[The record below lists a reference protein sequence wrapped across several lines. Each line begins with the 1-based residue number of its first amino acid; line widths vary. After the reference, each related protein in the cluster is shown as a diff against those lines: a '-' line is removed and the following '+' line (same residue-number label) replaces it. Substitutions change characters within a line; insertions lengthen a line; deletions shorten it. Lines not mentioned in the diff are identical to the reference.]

1 MHCQSGTSMNA
12 YLQPDLKSEFAHF
25 AVRISILKA
34 VRSFLPLL
42 HGTVVDLGSG
52 NMPYKPLVVSQPLV
66 KRYLAVDWRQ
76 TSIYHTVPDIYWD
89 GKTLP
94 MESNSV
100 DCIMMTEVLEHLSQP
115 VAVLKEVH
123 RVLKPAGLLM
133 GTTPFVW
140 PLHEVPNDRQRFTPL
155 GVADLLAQADFV
167 SAEVTGGGGWRTALA
182 QFLSAYVSFGMQ
194 NRLGKKIGKALL
206 YLPVK
211 WLVSHDKPV
220 TEFLH
225 TGMVNIT
232 VFKAAKPA

>member
-1 MHCQSGTSMNA
+1 MNA
-12 YLQPDLKSEFAHF
+12 YLQPDLKNDFAHF
-25 AVRISILKA
+25 AVRLSILKA
-34 VRSFLPLL
+34 VRSFLPSL

-52 NMPYKPLVVSQPLV
+52 NMPYKTLVVSQPRV
-66 KRYLAVDWRQ
+66 EQYLAVDWSQ
-76 TSIYHTVPDIYWD
+76 LSYYDTVPDIYWD

-100 DCIMMTEVLEHLSQP
+100 DCVLMTEVLEHLSQP
-115 VAVLKEVH
+115 SAVLKEVH

-167 SAEVTGGGGWRTALA
+167 LTEVTGSGGWRTALA
-182 QFLSAYVSFGMQ
+182 QFLSVYVSFGMQ
-194 NRLGKKIGKALL
+194 SGIAKKIGKALL

-220 TEFLH
+220 TEFHH
-225 TGMVNIT
+225 TGMVNLT
-232 VFKAAKPA
+232 VFKAAKPT